1 MAKIHAFSAS
11 RAKKARLTRGFAFAA
26 MAAAVIAILGAASLV
41 SLGDY
46 STTTLG
52 HASATA
58 GRANAAQ
65 GSASAPSVDQRSD
78 FDYFPSHYRNLATE
92 PAERI
97 ATF

>member
-11 RAKKARLTRGFAFAA
+11 RANRERLTRGFAFAA
-26 MAAAVIAILGAASLV
+26 MAAAVVAILGAASVV

-52 HASATA
+52 HASATTGTA
-58 GRANAAQ
+58 THVD
-65 GSASAPSVDQRSD
+65 APVPHVDQRSD
-78 FDYFPSHYRNLATE
+78 FDYFPSHYRNQATE